1 MNTWNKGRF
10 QVLGKNGRKD
20 QSKQKIPRASI
31 QNYPPPSSLVQAPRL
46 LALFPYHTFIFSRA
60 RHPYK
65 SRQPPPLPPPK
76 RQTNKQNN
84 SMLKFRVW
92 EFTTAKGH
100 FCDNKAWCVMRT
112 MDEKS
117 TKWNKASLEA
127 HQDTLWSIFI
137 LRYNVMCYF
146 FTLIAELRGWD
157 TWTLPPAFQ
166 LLFWMPPKALLKSG
180 D

>member
-1 MNTWNKGRF
+1 MNTWSKGRF
-10 QVLGKNGRKD
+10 QVLGKNGWKD

-31 QNYPPPSSLVQAPRL
+31 QNYPPPSSLFQVPRL
-46 LALFPYHTFIFSRA
+46 SALFSYHTFKFSRT

-65 SRQPPPLPPPK
+65 SRYPPSPTKK
-76 RQTNKQNN
+76 RETNKQNN
-84 SMLKFRVW
+84 SMLKLRVW

-100 FCDNKAWCVMRT
+100 FCDDTAWCVMRT

-127 HQDTLWSIFI
+127 HQYTLWSIFI

-157 TWTLPPAFQ
+157 TWTLPPTFE

>member
-1 MNTWNKGRF
+1 MNTWDKGRF
-10 QVLGKNGRKD
+10 QVLGKNGGKD
-20 QSKQKIPRASI
+20 QSKQKIPWAST
-31 QNYPPPSSLVQAPRL
+31 QNYPPPSSLFQAKRL
-46 LALFPYHTFIFSRA
+46 SALFPSHTFIFSRA
-60 RHPYK
+60 SHPYK
-65 SRQPPPLPPPK
+65 SRRPPSPQK

-146 FTLIAELRGWD
+146 FYFNNRTTCLGYMD
-157 TWTLPPAFQ
+157 TSTSLSIIVLNA
-166 LLFWMPPKALLKSG
+166 PKSPT
-180 D
+180 